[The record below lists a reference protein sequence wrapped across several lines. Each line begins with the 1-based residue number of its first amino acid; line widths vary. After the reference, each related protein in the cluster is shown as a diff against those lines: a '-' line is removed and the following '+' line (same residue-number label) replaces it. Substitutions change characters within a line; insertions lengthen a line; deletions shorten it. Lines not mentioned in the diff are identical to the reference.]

1 MAAKVTRLLKDGDPK
16 TGMEPSDLIGKE
28 DFTTGDT
35 HEVVHV
41 PFTNTEG
48 NVTAGVW
55 ECAPCKQQIDRYN
68 VDELCT
74 ILSGSVTLTDADGH
88 SETFTTGD
96 SFVVPKEF
104 SGTWHVTETLRK
116 FWMIY
121 EPKEG

>member
-1 MAAKVTRLLKDGDPK
+1 
-16 TGMEPSDLIGKE
+16 
-28 DFTTGDT
+28 
-35 HEVVHV
+35 
-41 PFTNTEG
+41 
-48 NVTAGVW
+48 
-55 ECAPCKQQIDRYN
+55 
-68 VDELCT
+68 
-74 ILSGSVTLTDADGH
+74 VTLTDADGH